1 MSVVRTFAGAEG
13 VSRAAAEE
21 FTELAVEAVARS
33 GRFTVA
39 LSGGSTPQR
48 LYERLAEPP
57 HRARVPWDRVEVFWG
72 DERAVAPDHPDS
84 NARLAVAALL
94 SRVPIP
100 PEGIHRIHAERADR
114 DAAAREYQ
122 DEIARVFGVAADG
135 PAPALDLVLLGLG
148 ADGHTASLFPGS
160 AALAESRRWVV
171 SHFVP
176 ALGAE
181 RITLTPPIL
190 NRAREV
196 RVLVTGADKAGALR
210 AVLHGPRAPERFPA
224 QLIQPESGRL
234 VWLVD
239 RGASIG

>member
-1 MSVVRTFAGAEG
+1 MSNVRTFADAEG
-13 VSRAAAEE
+13 VSFAAAEE
-21 FTELAVEAVARS
+21 FAELAVEAVARS

-57 HRARVPWDRVEVFWG
+57 HRERVPWDRVEVFWG

-84 NARLAVAALL
+84 NARLAVAVLL

-114 DAAAREYQ
+114 EAAAREYQ
-122 DEIARVFGVAADG
+122 EEIARVFGLPADG

-210 AVLHGPRAPERFPA
+210 AVLHGPRAPERCPA

-239 RGASIG
+239 RGA